1 MNPTETAALIAS
13 ASTVVA
19 ALGTQALN
27 NRRETARRKAEVDQ
41 ARIEET
47 RQLYEQA
54 AIAIH
59 HALILLRAARPEP
72 QRAYTPENVE
82 DVAASVDG
90 VDLIQTRLDVHVPW
104 LEREIG
110 PWRNILSA
118 LSASRK
124 GLHDTLDQVRGLA
137 DQIPTDKQVAMFD
150 TALKEADRGSA
161 SFRGSVA
168 YAFRVS
174 VDLHWTFRE
183 RLTGRRDRIRE
194 RLASTRRWIPR
205 RRK

>member
-1 MNPTETAALIAS
+1 VNPTETAALIAS

-27 NRRETARRKAEVDQ
+27 NRREAARRKAEVDQ
-41 ARIEET
+41 ARIEEA

-59 HALILLRAARPEP
+59 HALIFLRAARPEP
-72 QRAYTPENVE
+72 QRAYNPEKVE
-82 DVAASVDG
+82 DVAASVDD
-90 VDLIQTRLDVHVPW
+90 VDLIQTRLDVHVPRR
-104 LEREIG
+104 EREIG

-118 LSASRK
+118 LSVSRK

-137 DQIPTDKQVAMFD
+137 AQTPTDKQVAMFD
-150 TALKEADRGSA
+150 AALNQADSSSA

-168 YAFRVS
+168 NAFRVS
-174 VDLHWTFRE
+174 LDLHWTFRE
-183 RLTGRRDRIRE
+183 RLTRRWDRIRE
-194 RLASTRRWIPR
+194 RLASTRR
-205 RRK
+205 